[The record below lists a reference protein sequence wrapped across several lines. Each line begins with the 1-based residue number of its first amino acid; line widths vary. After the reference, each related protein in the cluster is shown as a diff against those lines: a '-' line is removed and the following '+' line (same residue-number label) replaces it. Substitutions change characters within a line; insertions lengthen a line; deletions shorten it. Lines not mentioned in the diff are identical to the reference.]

1 MNIFD
6 MMLQRLLGGEGDPTG
21 LDTDAVINEIV
32 KEKQLGRTDSF
43 LQVIGKLVSENKNK
57 DSFSGS
63 EMSEVVNKMF
73 GGATVDSFRQSMA
86 ERIGR
91 YREYD
96 AIVRKIPYAKRALE
110 VISSEVLAPDS
121 ITDSNF
127 NIRKKREVVDNE
139 KENEV
144 KRNIIEILEIT
155 EMKKESK
162 KFVKTACKYGDSFI
176 ELIDMNKELKEKGI
190 LVESLNLS
198 ESFVEESK
206 NIKLEGV
213 NINLKICSSPFDKI
227 SLLMEDNSASGGKST
242 VGDQVV
248 DKAKIQEEEYVDKS
262 SLDDILLIKHNPG
275 LVVRIG
281 EQVCFGYI
289 IFPKDLL
296 SAPKIENNILYKS
309 SGNDNMKEFLKKIK
323 NQLSHNKEIAYE
335 IDKNRD
341 LKIMLTKLYL
351 FYNEMNNMGMGSDAE
366 IRFVPPELMF
376 HFKIDSD
383 DYDPF
388 GESIFANQEFDAK
401 IIVLFKI
408 SMTLMRLTRST
419 EKRLIAL
426 EMGVEKSVRN
436 IIERWR
442 ELYERRKYSIADSGG
457 IDSVP
462 SLITT
467 FEDIFIPMKDG
478 KRFVEFDTISP
489 PAGLDAKVDDYKA
502 MRDSFIAGLNVPP
515 PYLSVEENI
524 ESRATLSHENIM
536 FAKTIINLQKGFEST
551 LNKLVKTIYRI
562 VYHEDC
568 SFMDVTFPRPKSAEL
583 TRESEYF
590 NSLKD
595 FKAVV
600 KELDLSEEKFIN
612 KYIDSDLLDK
622 TESDIE
628 KEISNHG
635 EEEEPAF

>member
-1 MNIFD
+1 M
-6 MMLQRLLGGEGDPTG
+6 
-21 LDTDAVINEIV
+21 
-32 KEKQLGRTDSF
+32 
-43 LQVIGKLVSENKNK
+43 
-57 DSFSGS
+57 
-63 EMSEVVNKMF
+63 
-73 GGATVDSFRQSMA
+73 
-86 ERIGR
+86 
-91 YREYD
+91 
-96 AIVRKIPYAKRALE
+96 
-110 VISSEVLAPDS
+110 
-121 ITDSNF
+121 
-127 NIRKKREVVDNE
+127 
-139 KENEV
+139 
-144 KRNIIEILEIT
+144 
-155 EMKKESK
+155 
-162 KFVKTACKYGDSFI
+162 
-176 ELIDMNKELKEKGI
+176 
-190 LVESLNLS
+190 VESVSLKLDL
-198 ESFVEESK
+198 K
-206 NIKLEGV
+206 NNQPNDEKMKLE
-213 NINLKICSSPFDKI
+213 NINVRLKICSSPFDRI
-227 SLLMEDNSASGGKST
+227 SLIEDGATST
-242 VGDQVV
+242 GSDEIGDKVV
-248 DKAKIQEEEYVDKS
+248 DKAETEEDEYKDKA
-262 SLDDILLIKHNPG
+262 SLDDILLIRHNPG

-281 EQVCFGYI
+281 DQVCFGYI
-289 IFPKDLL
+289 IFPKEILN
-296 SAPKIENNILYKS
+296 APKMESNILYKTA
-309 SGNDNMKEFLKKIK
+309 NDDNMKDFLNKIK
-323 NQLSHNKEIAYE
+323 NKLSHNKEIAYE

-351 FYNEMNNMGMGSDAE
+351 FYNELNNTGMGSAE
-366 IRFVPPELMF
+366 AELRFVPPELMF

-383 DYDPF
+383 EHDPF
-388 GESIFANQEFDAK
+388 GESIFADQEFDAK

-408 SMTLMRLTRST
+408 AMTLMRLTRST

-442 ELYERRKYSIADSGG
+442 ELYERRKYSIADTGG

-478 KRFVEFDTISP
+478 KRFVEFDTVTP

-502 MRDSFIAGLNVPP
+502 MRDSFIAGLDVPP

-536 FAKTIINLQKGFEST
+536 FAKTIINLQKGFET
-551 LNKLVKTIYRI
+551 PLNKMIRTIYRI

-568 SFMDVTFPRPKSAEL
+568 SFMEVTFPRPKSAEL

-590 NSLKD
+590 NSLRD

-628 KEISNHG
+628 KEITEHG
-635 EEEEPAF
+635 EEETAGF